1 MEYKLEVVVV
11 PVSDVDRAKAF
22 YADQVGFV
30 VDVDHSPND
39 RFRVVQLTPPGSG
52 CSITIG
58 KGLAEMAPG
67 SIKGL
72 QLVVADID
80 AAHADL
86 ASRGVPVSGVQHHD
100 GSGMVDGRGDD
111 WNSFVFFED
120 PDGNGWTVQESP
132 ALRASTPA
140 ASSGAG
146 APVVEAG

>member
-30 VDVDHSPND
+30 VDVDHSPNE

-58 KGLAEMAPG
+58 KGLSDMAPG

-80 AAHADL
+80 AARADL
-86 ASRGVPVSGVQHHD
+86 ASRGVGVTPVQHHD
-100 GSGMVDGRGDD
+100 GNAMVDGRGDD
-111 WNSFVFFED
+111 WNSFVFFDD
-120 PDGNGWTVQESP
+120 PDGNSWAVQESP
-132 ALRASTPA
+132 TLRA
-140 ASSGAG
+140 ASRAE
-146 APVVEAG
+146 APEVVEAG